1 VALQE
6 KFFAAKAEKLEQLGL
21 EKSNENG
28 QGRSDRLAQLNRGIE
43 TLEELTEQRKRIRAK
58 LVRK

>member
-28 QGRSDRLAQLNRGIE
+28 RGRSDRLAQLNRGIE

-58 LVRK
+58 LVRG